1 MYSHFAG
8 VVIQTDWPPLRAS
21 RSIYR
26 AVSDNTKPVICI
38 LMFLVRKIVGSKI
51 LDVHQGFQILK
62 RSSRSWCPGPLI
74 SLVEASPAR
83 R

>member
-38 LMFLVRKIVGSKI
+38 LMFLVPEDRREQNTRRTSGLPDSEKELKI
-51 LDVHQGFQILK
+51 LV
-62 RSSRSWCPGPLI
+62 PGTCLYH
-74 SLVEASPAR
+74 
-83 R
+83 